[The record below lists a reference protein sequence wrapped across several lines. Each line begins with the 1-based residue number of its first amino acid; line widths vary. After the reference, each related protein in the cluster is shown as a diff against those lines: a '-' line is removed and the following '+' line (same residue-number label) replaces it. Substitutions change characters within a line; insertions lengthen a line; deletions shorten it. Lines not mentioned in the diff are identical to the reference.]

1 MQLSKKSL
9 AEELAGRLQGQ
20 FMSGKFEVGEKLPP
34 EPELMQIFGV
44 GRSTVREA
52 VRILSN
58 MGFLKVRQGAGT
70 FVERLTPPDE
80 PMERRLGRADLH
92 DLDEVRKILEVA
104 IAEKAAERRSGTT
117 TPQSSKSTS
126 RSGATAAARALQ
138 ACIEADVNFHIALAE
153 ATHNEIL
160 CELYRSTAAHLKKRF
175 SNIYRDTECLLATQ
189 PTRTGSYSD
198 TSLPGTCG
206 MPGRRS
212 RGYSKNHSPQ
222 QWRRL
227 QNPRTHACGAH
238 GDRNS
243 LPDTVL

>member
-80 PMERRLGRADLH
+80 PMERRLG
-92 DLDEVRKILEVA
+92 
-104 IAEKAAERRSGTT
+104 
-117 TPQSSKSTS
+117 
-126 RSGATAAARALQ
+126 GATAAAGALQ

-189 PTRTGSYSD
+189 PTHGQ
-198 TSLPGTCG
+198 LL
-206 MPGRRS
+206 
-212 RGYSKNHSPQ
+212 GYI
-222 QWRRL
+222 L
-227 QNPRTHACGAH
+227 A
-238 GDRNS
+238 GDVRNAREAITRI
-243 LPDTVL
+243 LEEP

>member
-1 MQLSKKSL
+1 
-9 AEELAGRLQGQ
+9 
-20 FMSGKFEVGEKLPP
+20 MSGKFEVGEKLPP

-92 DLDEVRKILEVA
+92 DLDEVRKILEAA
-104 IAEKAAERRSGTT
+104 IAEKAAERR
-117 TPQSSKSTS
+117 
-126 RSGATAAARALQ
+126 TAH
-138 ACIEADVNFHIALAE
+138 DVNFHIALAE

-175 SNIYRDTECLLATQ
+175 SNIYRDTECLLASQ
-189 PTRTGSYSD
+189 PTHGQ
-198 TSLPGTCG
+198 LL
-206 MPGRRS
+206 
-212 RGYSKNHSPQ
+212 GYI
-222 QWRRL
+222 L
-227 QNPRTHACGAH
+227 A
-238 GDRNS
+238 GDVRNAREAITRI
-243 LPDTVL
+243 LEEP

>member
-104 IAEKAAERRSGTT
+104 IAEKAAERRTAHDAAVLEKHLAERER
-117 TPQSSKSTS
+117 PQLPGHCRPVSKPTSTS
-126 RSGATAAARALQ
+126 
-138 ACIEADVNFHIALAE
+138 
-153 ATHNEIL
+153 
-160 CELYRSTAAHLKKRF
+160 
-175 SNIYRDTECLLATQ
+175 
-189 PTRTGSYSD
+189 
-198 TSLPGTCG
+198 TSPW
-206 MPGRRS
+206 PR
-212 RGYSKNHSPQ
+212 
-222 QWRRL
+222 
-227 QNPRTHACGAH
+227 PRTTKSCASCTA
-238 GDRNS
+238 RR
-243 LPDTVL
+243 PPI